1 MLESAYC
8 AERNNVVSSE
18 SAEHAL
24 ANASSEQSNTTTARQ
39 RRRFSMSL
47 RQMEDGE
54 SSLAAEGPAV
64 DSSAAGHGPVSQE
77 LARKLLTAGA
87 ACRARAPDVKG
98 GPRLNAEG
106 QPGAAGDQWQNHDAA
121 RLPLA

>member
-8 AERNNVVSSE
+8 AERNNVASSA

-24 ANASSEQSNTTTARQ
+24 AKASSEQSNTTTARQ

-47 RQMEDGE
+47 RQMEDGQ

-64 DSSAAGHGPVSQE
+64 DSSAAGHRPVGQE
-77 LARKLLTAGA
+77 LTRKLLTSGA
-87 ACRARAPDVKG
+87 ACGARTPDVEG

-106 QPGAAGDQWQNHDAA
+106 QPGAARDQWQNHHA
-121 RLPLA
+121 